1 MGQLGKVKKNVGP
14 RALVVL
20 TFKEEISRIILGLT
34 FFFWVML
41 DGIKTH
47 RRVKKI
53 RMLMVD
59 THPVCLFGWP
69 WCAKCT
75 LELGSGYLI

>member
-20 TFKEEISRIILGLT
+20 TFKEEISRIILGLIFF

-41 DGIKTH
+41 NGIKTH
-47 RRVKKI
+47 RRVK
-53 RMLMVD
+53 R
-59 THPVCLFGWP
+59 
-69 WCAKCT
+69 
-75 LELGSGYLI
+75 